1 MSLFQGAATAL
12 VTPFKDGKPDLE
24 ALSRL
29 IEFQLSNGIDALVS
43 CGTTGEAS
51 TLSLE
56 EQIQIVQFTIDKVH
70 HRVPVIA
77 GAGSNDTQVAL
88 TKAKA
93 MEYAGADGIL
103 MVTPYYNK
111 CSQKGL
117 IQHYTYIAD
126 RLKSPVILFRLA
138 FLFLA
143 SLWGLPGYLAGLFA
157 LMLHLSSLKS
167 FTIPYTSALSY
178 SRRAMLQDTFLRAP
192 WFRMIYR
199 PDALAK
205 NNHRRQLRCIFLLL
219 LPLLLTGCTSSR
231 EINDV
236 ALISGIT
243 VEVRENEWFVHA
255 QIPEISKDEENLKV
269 MSGQGTTFEKAMKNL
284 YELANE
290 ELYLQHSKS
299 VALTGDLVV
308 HSCHK
313 WSRIFWIT
321 GSCAS
326 LPTWFPFG
334 ILPQIRS
341 IISGFRTFF

>member
-126 RLKSPVILFRLA
+126 RLKSPVILYSVASRTGVNIAPETVGVLA
-138 FLFLA
+138 RHPNICGIKEA
-143 SLWGLPGYLAGLFA
+143 SG
-157 LMLHLSSLKS
+157 
-167 FTIPYTSALSY
+167 
-178 SRRAMLQDTFLRAP
+178 
-192 WFRMIYR
+192 
-199 PDALAK
+199 
-205 NNHRRQLRCIFLLL
+205 N
-219 LPLLLTGCTSSR
+219 
-231 EINDV
+231 
-236 ALISGIT
+236 IS
-243 VEVRENEWFVHA
+243 
-255 QIPEISKDEENLKV
+255 QIVEISKYVNPGFALY
-269 MSGQGTTFEKAMKNL
+269 SGNDDQVIPIMAMGGSGVISTCGNVIPKEMHQMTQAWFDGDFKTAAGLQREYKTLIDALFCEVNPIPVKAALWLMDMIRLEYRLPLCTPSDITLDRIKNVL
-284 YELANE
+284 MGYGL
-290 ELYLQHSKS
+290 
-299 VALTGDLVV
+299 
-308 HSCHK
+308 
-313 WSRIFWIT
+313 
-321 GSCAS
+321 
-326 LPTWFPFG
+326 
-334 ILPQIRS
+334 
-341 IISGFRTFF
+341 ISSDKHDF